1 MATKCKLRKARGD
14 SKLDSLPAGQ
24 LAELTQGLLCGWT
37 YVATL
42 DWLKVE
48 CGVSVSLSSLTPFYS
63 RHVEPILLE
72 RKKFAALSAST
83 LAKLAKES
91 DAFDAAAIGELKE
104 YAYRLIRDPN
114 SDPEDAR
121 KWMETLIKAQAGGR
135 DERGMA
141 QKDRVIGQKDTLIGQ
156 NDRRIR
162 LLEDAAAEAKA
173 KIIALTTAAKSNGG
187 LTAETLKQIEEAAG
201 LL

>member
-1 MATKCKLRKARGD
+1 MATKSKLRKARGD
-14 SKLDSLPAGQ
+14 SKLDTLPPGQ

-72 RKKFAALSAST
+72 RKKFAALSANT
-83 LAKLAKES
+83 LAKLAAES

-104 YAYRLIRDPN
+104 YAYRLIRDPE
-114 SDPEDAR
+114 SDPEETR
-121 KWMETLIKAQAGGR
+121 KWMETLIKAQAGSR
-135 DERGMA
+135 D
-141 QKDRVIGQKDTLIGQ
+141 DRKLKM
-156 NDRRIR
+156 
-162 LLEDAAAEAKA
+162 LEAKA
-173 KIIALTTAAKSNGG
+173 AQADAAEKVSNNGAMS
-187 LTAETLKQIEEAAG
+187 AEEKQSRMKEIFG
-201 LL
+201 S